1 MKVRQNLLGLTIADD
16 MAWACVMWHFGGN
29 WIMQLSVDADR
40 DDAEIM
46 WRAQAA
52 RYDNPQDPWK
62 LWIHGQR
69 GVVAGVQLG
78 HWPYHTRVGW
88 RPPQ

>member
-40 DDAEIM
+40 RDAGIM
-46 WRAQAA
+46 LEAQAFPLITA
-52 RYDNPQDPWK
+52 TDTKGTIVRD
-62 LWIHGQR
+62 LLVSLR
-69 GVVAGVQLG
+69 
-78 HWPYHTRVGW
+78 RVGYV
-88 RPPQ
+88 P